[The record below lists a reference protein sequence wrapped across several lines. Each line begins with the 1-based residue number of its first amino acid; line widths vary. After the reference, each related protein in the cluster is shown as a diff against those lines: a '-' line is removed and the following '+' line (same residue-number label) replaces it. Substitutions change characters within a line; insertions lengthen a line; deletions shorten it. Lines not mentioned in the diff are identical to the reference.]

1 MNIAVLGLGN
11 LMLTDDGIG
20 IHAIR
25 ILSVDSRLPRSVQII
40 EGGTL
45 GLDLLHSLRGVTH
58 LLAVDAVDTGAAPGT
73 LSRFVDGGL
82 ADLPIGKS
90 VHLLGFADLLGSLR
104 LLEDAPLEVV
114 LLGIQPESTD
124 WGVSLSPIVDA
135 ALHDLVDAALD
146 QLSYWQEANR
156 SEQDSCTFR
165 SRPESDS
172 DN

>member
-25 ILSVDSRLPRSVQII
+25 MLSVDSRVPRNVQII

-45 GLDLLHSLRGVTH
+45 GLDLLHSLREVTH

-73 LSRFVDGGL
+73 LSRF
-82 ADLPIGKS
+82 ADAELTGLPIAKS

-114 LLGIQPESTD
+114 LLGLQPKSTD
-124 WGVSLSPIVDA
+124 WGVTLSPIVDA
-135 ALHDLVDAALD
+135 ALHDLVEAALD
-146 QLSYWQEANR
+146 QLSYWQEVSR
-156 SEQDSCTFR
+156 SSQELCNFR
-165 SRPESDS
+165 SQSE
-172 DN
+172 

>member
-25 ILSVDSRLPRSVQII
+25 MLSVDRRLQQSVQII

-58 LLAVDAVDTGAAPGT
+58 LLAIDAVDTGAAPGT
-73 LSRFVDGGL
+73 LSRFADAEL
-82 ADLPIGKS
+82 IDLPIAKS

-114 LLGIQPESTD
+114 LLGMQPQSTD
-124 WGVSLSPIVDA
+124 WSVTLSPIVDA
-135 ALHDLVDAALD
+135 TLHNLVEAAFD
-146 QLSYWQEANR
+146 QLSYWQEVSR
-156 SEQDSCTFR
+156 SSQELCTFR
-165 SRPESDS
+165 SQSE
-172 DN
+172 